1 VKGHVDVIQILWVVF
16 LLLAIVVML
25 RVLGVQI

>member
-1 VKGHVDVIQILWVVF
+1 VKGHVDVIEILWVVF

>member
-1 VKGHVDVIQILWVVF
+1 VKGHDVIEILWVVF